1 MVNQSEIK
9 DHAQVMASCGTH
21 VGTVDHLDGNRIK
34 LAKNDSESGGKH
46 HYIPLEWVDKIDGN
60 NVVLT
65 KDHKEVFVGWQEA

>member
-46 HYIPLEWVDKIDGN
+46 H
-60 NVVLT
+60 
-65 KDHKEVFVGWQEA
+65 